1 VHTAPIS
8 SYPIQCGDTR
18 LSAENKIKELGLDL
32 SQPAAPI
39 ANYVSAVSTGRLV
52 FLSGKGPNQDDGTM
66 IRGKVGRDLDVD
78 EGYEAARLVGIQ
90 LLAGLREHIGSLD
103 KVNRIVKLLGMVNCT
118 PDFEDQPKVINGC
131 SDLLVSVFGDNGKHA
146 RSAVGLG
153 SLPSQIPV
161 EIEMIVELK

>member
-1 VHTAPIS
+1 
-8 SYPIQCGDTR
+8 